1 MDVSGLT
8 IAIGFALLTYGA
20 FKEWNIIA
28 ITIVAAV
35 VMGLGIPDKSLLQ
48 VLEQTWQ
55 GGFGGFAASWVVVLC
70 VSAYFAKIMEDS
82 GAAWRI
88 GNTIINRFGHQA
100 SLIMYVLVV
109 TLLTY
114 GGINCWTI
122 IFVTLPIA
130 RPIFEKGRIPW
141 YLFPGILNVA
151 VTFPLGIMPGALQ
164 IQNIIPT
171 KYLGTNLM
179 SGFWEGMAGTACFLA
194 FNYLFFAYEIRKG
207 RAKGALEEKYGRPE
221 NTDEQVACFA
231 RFEEKAPGFW
241 LALAPIV
248 LSVVLVNGF
257 NVNVIYAVAAG
268 CVCAMALF
276 GKSMASPAKTL
287 NDGFMDGIVPLALV
301 GALIGFGKVVS
312 LTPAF
317 AAVKEWL
324 FALPIGGAAKVVVIE
339 SVVAA
344 ITGSATGA
352 LTMALDMFAKDFL
365 TWGMDPGT
373 IHRLIVTASL
383 GFDTTPW
390 NAFAILTF
398 SMAGVSMAKGY
409 WHVFVASVIAPL
421 LACIPIYLVGM
432 LVH

>member
-1 MDVSGLT
+1 MDMSGLT
-8 IAIGFALLTYGA
+8 IAIGFVLLTYGA

-35 VMGLGIPDKSLLQ
+35 IMGIGIPGKTILQ
-48 VLEQTWQ
+48 VVEQVWQ
-55 GGFGGFAASWVVVLC
+55 GGFGSFAASWVVILC

-88 GNTIINRFGHQA
+88 GNTIIKKFGQQA
-100 SLIMYVLVV
+100 SLIMYVVVV
-109 TLLTY
+109 TILTY

-130 RPIFEKGRIPW
+130 KPIFEKGRVPW

-151 VTFPLGIMPGALQ
+151 ATFPLGIMPGALQ

-179 SGFWEGMAGTACFLA
+179 SGFWEGIAGTICFLA
-194 FNYLFFAYEIRKG
+194 FNYFFFAYEIKKG
-207 RAKGALEEKYGRPE
+207 RDRGALEQKYGRPE
-221 NTDEQVACFA
+221 NTDEQMACFDK
-231 RFEEKAPGFW
+231 FEETAPSFW
-241 LALAPIV
+241 MSLAPIV
-248 LSVVLVNGF
+248 VSVILVNGF
-257 NVNVIYAVAAG
+257 NISVIYAVAAG
-268 CVCAMALF
+268 CLCALMLF
-276 GKSMASPAKTL
+276 RKAIDNPAKTL
-287 NDGFMDGIVPLALV
+287 NNGFMDGIVPVALV
-301 GALIGFGKVVS
+301 GSLIGFGKVVS

-317 AAVKEWL
+317 ASVKEWL
-324 FALPIGGAAKVVVIE
+324 FALPIGGAGKVVVIE

-421 LACIPIYLVGM
+421 VACIPIYLVGM